1 MYPLMVC
8 SGVIKPGLTVGT
20 RVVGAVVGAVI
31 EAGADVGV
39 DVGADVGVE
48 TGTGASEVPFGG
60 RGSTCP
66 LTEKGVA
73 RVRAIAVEIMIAP
86 GH

>member
-1 MYPLMVC
+1 MYPLIVC

-20 RVVGAVVGAVI
+20 RVVGAVVGVVI

-39 DVGADVGVE
+39 GVE
-48 TGTGASEVPFGG
+48 AGTGASEVPFGG